1 MRLRQIALVARELSK
16 VVDDLCAVLGLEVCF
31 RDPGVEEFGL
41 HNALMPIGTSFLEVV
56 SPLREGTTAG
66 RLLERRRGDGGYMVI
81 VQTDDLAAERKRIE
95 ELGVRIVW
103 EVALPDAATIHL
115 HPRDVGAA
123 IVSFDEMRPAESWRW
138 AGPEW
143 RDHVHTDVTRRL
155 VGAELQGPD
164 PRALAERWSRV
175 FARPARPRADGV
187 YEIALDDG
195 VLRFVADHD
204 GRGEGLSGIDV
215 EVADPTEV
223 VHRARS
229 RGVSA
234 SAEVVEICGIHV
246 RLARASETS

>member
-81 VQTDDLAAERKRIE
+81 VQTDDLAAERKRVE

-103 EVALPDAATIHL
+103 QVSLPDAATIHL

-123 IVSFDEMRPAESWRW
+123 IVSFDEMRPPESWRW

-143 RDHVHTDVTRRL
+143 REHVRTDVTRRL

-164 PRALAERWSRV
+164 PRALAERWGRV
-175 FARPARPRADGV
+175 FGRPARPRPDGAH
-187 YEIALDDG
+187 EIALDEG

-204 GRGEGLSGIDV
+204 GRGEGVSGIDV

-223 VHRARS
+223 VHRARA
-229 RGVSA
+229 RGVAA
-234 SAEVVEICGIHV
+234 SADEVEIGGVRV
-246 RLARASETS
+246 RLVRARDAS

>member
-1 MRLRQIALVARELSK
+1 MRIRQIALVARELQT
-16 VVDDLCAVLGLEVCF
+16 VVDDFCAVLGIEVCF
-31 RDPGVEEFGL
+31 RDPGVAEFGL

-56 SPLREGTTAG
+56 SPQREGTTAG

-81 VQTDDLAAERKRIE
+81 AQTDDLAADRKRID

-103 EVALPDAATIHL
+103 EVALPNAATIHL

-123 IVSFDEMRPAESWRW
+123 IVSFDQMRPPESWHW

-143 RDHVHTDVTRRL
+143 REHVRTDVTRRL
-155 VGAELQGPD
+155 LGAELQGPD

-175 FARPARPRADGV
+175 FARPSRARAGGEF
-187 YEIALDDG
+187 EIPLDEG
-195 VLRFVADHD
+195 SLRFVADRD
-204 GRGEGLSGIDV
+204 GRGEGVSGIDV

-223 VHRARS
+223 VHRARA

-234 SAEVVEICGIHV
+234 APDVVELGGVRV
-246 RLARASETS
+246 RLVRASESA